1 MTYINKTATFKS
13 VFKDTENQAS
23 TLYTTLPETNNAQK
37 IYKLRMMNGLTQ
49 KQFARKV
56 GIGYSS
62 LCKYEIGY
70 KISESNKKKIC
81 DYFDLQLD

>member
-1 MTYINKTATFKS
+1 MNKTATFKS

-37 IYKLRMMNGLTQ
+37 IYKLRKMSGLSQ
-49 KQFARKV
+49 KQFAQKI